1 MQTKAV
7 PFKEMCSM
15 VSVSKV
21 HNCGI
26 TNPIKLVHVWL
37 ELCSGVMSVVVICL
51 AGVMSVVVICSAGV
65 MSVVVI
71 CSAGVMS
78 VVVICSAGVMSIVVI
93 SSSSIMPVVVISSS
107 DGVAVTSC
115 VDIWSIGGYWC
126 C

>member
-1 MQTKAV
+1 MQTKTV

-37 ELCSGVMSVVVICL
+37 ELCSGVMSVVVIC
-51 AGVMSVVVICSAGV
+51 SAGV
-65 MSVVVI
+65 MSV
-71 CSAGVMS
+71 
-78 VVVICSAGVMSIVVI
+78 VVI